1 MSKER
6 LTAFTDAILAIIM
19 TILVLELERPEAPT
33 FEAIWALRADF
44 LAYVVSFF
52 WLGAMWV
59 NIHNQWQAVER
70 VNNKIVWWSI
80 VMLFFSS
87 LIPYVTDF
95 VGENF
100 HSLFAQLM
108 YSIVVILVSFSNMA
122 LAGAV
127 EKENRISDRL
137 TYNDTL
143 VVGLDLGVKALGILI
158 AVFFYPPAAI
168 IGVMLAGLVVTFG
181 SRFIAK
187 KNENTLGE

>member
-33 FEAIWALRADF
+33 FDAIWALRADF

-59 NIHNQWQAVER
+59 NIHNQWQVVER